1 MKAFNIEAG
10 NASHIIDAV
19 NFLAAI
25 GWIDGDEGF
34 NKNLI
39 CAIAWMPKALYTNLL

>member
-1 MKAFNIEAG
+1 MADEAITAGDAAGFIIAQMKAFNIEAG

-25 GWIDGDEGF
+25 G
-34 NKNLI
+34 
-39 CAIAWMPKALYTNLL
+39 